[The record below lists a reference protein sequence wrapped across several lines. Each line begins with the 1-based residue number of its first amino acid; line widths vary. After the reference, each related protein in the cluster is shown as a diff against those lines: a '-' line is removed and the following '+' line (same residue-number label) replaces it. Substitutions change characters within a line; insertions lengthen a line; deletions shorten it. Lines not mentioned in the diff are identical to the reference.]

1 MAPAASGFGLA
12 DAASAPAD
20 ADANERTTN
29 DTLARHD
36 TRANAAQATLA
47 CEESGSNFTHSMTAS
62 FGRCM
67 PIVGMAA

>member
-1 MAPAASGFGLA
+1 MAPAPFGFGLA
-12 DAASAPAD
+12 DVASAPAD
-20 ADANERTTN
+20 AEANDRITN

-47 CEESGSNFTHSMTAS
+47 CEESGSNFRHSMTAS
-62 FGRCM
+62 FTRCM